1 MIRLPHSHVRIL
13 STAAVA
19 VLGLGAVPAMAV
31 DGSRWGARDPVT
43 QCAAIGAS
51 TALDSNA
58 VMALVRCER
67 EQATASDELWLIE
80 DFAVQI
86 GAARPHKGREE
97 LMTMADSDTSKSVH
111 SLRGSW
117 TWVVCRDPK
126 AIAYSGGDPAKNC
139 GQARVAKAEGACWAS
154 SFGTWR
160 CNMTG
165 PAAAREVGYPPP
177 R

>member
-1 MIRLPHSHVRIL
+1 MVRLQHSHVRIL
-13 STAAVA
+13 SMAAVA
-19 VLGLGAVPAMAV
+19 VLGLGTGPAMAV

-58 VMALVRCER
+58 VTALVRCER
-67 EQATASDELWLIE
+67 EQATASDELWLVE
-80 DFAVQI
+80 DFSVQI

-111 SLRGSW
+111 SLRGAW

-126 AIAYSGGDPAKNC
+126 AVAYSGGDPARNC
-139 GQARVAKAEGACWAS
+139 GQARVAKAEGACWVT